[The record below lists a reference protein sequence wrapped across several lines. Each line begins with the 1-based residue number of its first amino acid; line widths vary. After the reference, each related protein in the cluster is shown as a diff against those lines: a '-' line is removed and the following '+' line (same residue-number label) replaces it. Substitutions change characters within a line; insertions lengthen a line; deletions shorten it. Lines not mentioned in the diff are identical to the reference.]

1 MISPEFVRAAGLWPV
16 KLEQP
21 VGLQLMLIRSRGKL
35 NYGLNA
41 QTEIGETHRRL
52 YYDIANIDKYDAVLG
67 LPFLIGNKTS
77 LDFKSPAL
85 IIAGKRYPT
94 GFRTD
99 AAEKPAKASAAT
111 IPAALSMPTAAE
123 SNAAA
128 PATSQKD
135 NEE

>member
-1 MISPEFVRAAGLWPV
+1 MISPEFVRAAGLRPI

-21 VGLQLMLIRSRGKL
+21 VGLQLMLIGSRGKL

-41 QTEIGETHRRL
+41 QTEIGERHKRL

-67 LPFLIGNKTS
+67 LPFLIGNKSS
-77 LDFKSPAL
+77 LDFESPAL
-85 IIAGKRYPT
+85 LITGKRYPT
-94 GFRTD
+94 EFRTD

-111 IPAALSMPTAAE
+111 IPAASSTLTTAE

-128 PATSQKD
+128 PATSKKD
-135 NEE
+135 NED